1 LEGVLVV
8 AVEVEE
14 VVVPSASGEVLAL
27 GLVVEGVMV
36 APPGGRLGLAQA
48 VAALPP
54 ESRV

>member
-1 LEGVLVV
+1 VALV
-8 AVEVEE
+8 VEVEE
-14 VVVPSASGEVLAL
+14 VVVPSASGEVLAP

-36 APPGGRLGLAQA
+36 ALPGGRLGLAQA